1 MAGRNY
7 FALSDRTTSVS
18 PESSDPRV
26 IRSIAVTTE
35 DLVSAL
41 EVNRTSNRHAVLR
54 VTPPFNA
61 RMRARLHIETAD
73 EYDQQPRPV
82 HIEPDT
88 LVSELPPYPRPA
100 ETEDELRADPDKRY
114 TVERHHEYHSQA
126 VEKWRKRVPSTL
138 SEQTVIETDAGPV
151 SVDLSFLGKRE

>member
-41 EVNRTSNRHAVLR
+41 EMNRTSNKHAVLR
-54 VTPPFNA
+54 VTPPFSG
-61 RMRARLHIETAD
+61 RMRARLHIESGD
-73 EYDQQPRPV
+73 EYDQQPRPI
-82 HIEPDT
+82 HIEPRT
-88 LVSELPPYPRPA
+88 LVDELPPYPRPA
-100 ETEDELRADPDKRY
+100 ETEDELREDSQQRY
-114 TVERHHEYHSQA
+114 TVERHHEYHSEA
-126 VEKWRKRVPSTL
+126 VDEWRKTVPSTL
-138 SEQTVIETDAGPV
+138 SEQTVIETDAGSV
-151 SVDLSFLGKRE
+151 SVELSFLGKR